1 MLIGSIV
8 GWEVGQ
14 DDLFNPQSPRN
25 RDDCLEPFRVLKAQA
40 LACGIELHTLDVNQ
54 NQGKKSDFNL
64 YIESVPVITQGQGK
78 NYLIRFETN
87 LTVLA
92 NADAAYL
99 QQFDGIFTWDKSLL
113 EANPQSTTGLGL
125 AKEKLHS
132 ITIPNPLPAGFSQHR
147 VVNLGFS
154 ARPQFC
160 ILIASNRH
168 ANCLDERALYAER
181 VKAIR
186 WFEANAPSEFVL
198 YGHGWKVPQ
207 KRLGMLGKL
216 RYRLAK
222 VPPFVMGKPVFPSY
236 DGPVNS
242 KFTALSQARFSICFE
257 NARDIRGYLT
267 EKIFDCLFAGCVPIY
282 WGDPEVEKAI
292 PKNCFIDFR
301 QFQSYQALYDFL
313 KGLSPAEYQAY
324 QLAGQQFLASPQFQV
339 FSPTAFAKQIID
351 SIQHDFAIT

>member
-8 GWEVGQ
+8 GWEAGQ

-25 RDDCLEPFRVLKAQA
+25 RDDCLEPFRVLKALA
-40 LACGIELHTLDVNQ
+40 LACGIELHTIDVNQ
-54 NQGKKSDFNL
+54 RQGKEVDFNL
-64 YIESVPVITQGQGK
+64 YIESIPLITQGQGK
-78 NYLIRFETN
+78 NYLIRFETA
-87 LTVLA
+87 LTELVNA
-92 NADAAYL
+92 NSAYL
-99 QQFDGIFTWDKSLL
+99 QQFDGIFTWDKNLL
-113 EANPQSTTGLGL
+113 EADSQSAIGLGL
-125 AKEKLHS
+125 TKAKLHA
-132 ITIPNPLPAGFSQHR
+132 IAIPNPLPVEFSQHR
-147 VVNLGFS
+147 IINLGFN

-168 ANCLDERALYAER
+168 ANCADNRELYSER

-186 WFEANAPSEFVL
+186 WFETNAPSDFFL
-198 YGHGWKVPQ
+198 FGHGWKVPQ
-207 KRLGMLGKL
+207 KRLGKMGKM

-222 VPPFVMGKPVFPSY
+222 VPPFLLGKPVFPSY
-236 DGPVNS
+236 AGQVKS

-313 KGLSPAEYQAY
+313 KNLSAQEYQAY
-324 QLAGQQFLASPQFQV
+324 QIAGQQFLASPAFQL
-339 FSPTAFAKQIID
+339 FSSANFAKVLID
-351 SIQHDFAIT
+351 CIQHDFQLS

>member
-14 DDLFNPQSPRN
+14 DDLFSPQSPRN

-40 LACGIELHTLDVNQ
+40 LARGIELHTLDVNESEEK
-54 NQGKKSDFNL
+54 GSDFNL
-64 YIESVPVITQGQGK
+64 YIESLPLITQGQGK
-78 NYLIRFETN
+78 NYLIRFETD
-87 LTVLA
+87 LTVPV

-113 EANPQSTTGLGL
+113 EANLQSTMGLGL
-125 AKEKLHS
+125 AKEKLHP
-132 ITIPNPLPAGFSQHR
+132 ITIPNPLPAEFSQHR

-154 ARPQFC
+154 ARPHFC
-160 ILIASNRH
+160 TLIASNRH
-168 ANCLDERALYAER
+168 ANCADNRELYSERI
-181 VKAIR
+181 KAIR
-186 WFEANAPSEFVL
+186 WFEANAPRDFVL
-198 YGHGWKVPQ
+198 YGNGWKVPQ
-207 KRLGMLGKL
+207 KRFGVIGKM

-222 VPPFVMGKPVFPSY
+222 VPPFLFRKPAFPSY
-236 DGPVNS
+236 DGPVKS

-313 KGLSPAEYQAY
+313 KNLSAQEYQAY

-339 FSPTAFAKQIID
+339 FSSAAFAKQIID
-351 SIQHDFAIT
+351 SIQHDFALN

>member
-25 RDDCLEPFRVLKAQA
+25 RDDCLEPFRVLKAHA

-78 NYLIRFETN
+78 NYLIRFETH

-99 QQFDGIFTWDKSLL
+99 QQFDGIFTWDKGLL
-113 EANPQSTTGLGL
+113 EAEQASTMTLGL
-125 AKEKLHS
+125 AKEKLHV
-132 ITIPNPLPAGFSQHR
+132 ITIPNPLPAEFSQQR

-154 ARPQFC
+154 ARPHFC
-160 ILIASNRH
+160 TLIASNRH
-168 ANCLDERALYAER
+168 ANCADSRELYSER

-186 WFEANAPSEFVL
+186 WFEANAPSDFVL

-216 RYRLAK
+216 RYRIAK
-222 VPPFVMGKPVFPSY
+222 VLPFVMGKPIFPSY

-301 QFQSYQALYDFL
+301 QFQSYQALYNFL
-313 KGLSPAEYQAY
+313 KNLSPAVYQAY

-339 FSPTAFAKQIID
+339 FSSATFAKQIID

>member
-8 GWEVGQ
+8 GWELGQ

-54 NQGKKSDFNL
+54 NQGKESDFNL
-64 YIESVPVITQGQGK
+64 YIESVPLITQGQGK

-222 VPPFVMGKPVFPSY
+222 VPPFVMGKAVFPSY

>member
-8 GWEVGQ
+8 GWELGQ

-54 NQGKKSDFNL
+54 NQGKESDFNL
-64 YIESVPVITQGQGK
+64 YIESVPLITQGQGK

-282 WGDPEVEKAI
+282 WGDPEVEKVI

-301 QFQSYQALYDFL
+301 QFQSYQTLYDFL
-313 KGLSPAEYQAY
+313 KGLSPEEYQAY

>member
-8 GWEVGQ
+8 GWELGQ
-14 DDLFNPQSPRN
+14 DDLFNPQSTRN
-25 RDDCLEPFRVLKAQA
+25 RDDCLEPFRSLKAQA
-40 LACGIELHTLDVNQ
+40 LARGIELHTLDINQ
-54 NQGKKSDFNL
+54 SEGKESDFNL
-64 YIESVPVITQGQGK
+64 YIESVPLITQGQGK
-78 NYLIRFETN
+78 NYLIRFETD
-87 LTVLA
+87 LTVAA
-92 NADAAYL
+92 NADNAYL

-113 EANPQSTTGLGL
+113 EANPQSTMALGL
-125 AKEKLHS
+125 AQEKLHP
-132 ITIPNPLPAGFSQHR
+132 ITIPNPLPAEFSQDR

-186 WFEANAPSEFVL
+186 WFEANAPSDFVL

-222 VPPFVMGKPVFPSY
+222 VPPFLIGKPVFPSY
-236 DGPVNS
+236 EGPVKS

-301 QFQSYQALYDFL
+301 QFQSYQALYGFL
-313 KGLSPAEYQAY
+313 KNLSAADYQAY
-324 QLAGQQFLASPQFQV
+324 QLAAQQFLASPQFQV
-339 FSPTAFAKQIID
+339 FSSAAFAKQIID
-351 SIQHDFAIT
+351 SIQHDFALT

>member
-8 GWEVGQ
+8 GWELGQ

>member
-8 GWEVGQ
+8 GWELGQ

-25 RDDCLEPFRVLKAQA
+25 RDDCLEPFRALKAQA
-40 LACGIELHTLDVNQ
+40 LACGIELHTLDINQ
-54 NQGKKSDFNL
+54 SEGKESDFNL
-64 YIESVPVITQGQGK
+64 YIESVPLITQGQGK
-78 NYLIRFETN
+78 NYLIRFETD
-87 LTVLA
+87 LTVAA
-92 NADAAYL
+92 NADTAYL
-99 QQFDGIFTWDKSLL
+99 QRFDGIFTWDKSLL
-113 EANPQSTTGLGL
+113 EANSQSTMALGL
-125 AKEKLHS
+125 AQEKLHP
-132 ITIPNPLPAGFSQHR
+132 ITIPNPLPAEFSQDR

-186 WFEANAPSEFVL
+186 WFEANAPSDFVL

-222 VPPFVMGKPVFPSY
+222 VPPFLMGKPVFPSY
-236 DGPVNS
+236 EGPVKS

-282 WGDPEVEKAI
+282 WGDPDVEKAI

-301 QFQSYQALYDFL
+301 QFQSYQALYGFL
-313 KGLSPAEYQAY
+313 KNLSAADYQAY
-324 QLAGQQFLASPQFQV
+324 QLAAQQFLASPQFQV
-339 FSPTAFAKQIID
+339 FSSVAFAKQIID
-351 SIQHDFAIT
+351 SIQHDFALT

>member
-1 MLIGSIV
+1 M
-8 GWEVGQ
+8 
-14 DDLFNPQSPRN
+14 
-25 RDDCLEPFRVLKAQA
+25 A
-40 LACGIELHTLDVNQ
+40 
-54 NQGKKSDFNL
+54 
-64 YIESVPVITQGQGK
+64 
-78 NYLIRFETN
+78 
-87 LTVLA
+87 
-92 NADAAYL
+92 
-99 QQFDGIFTWDKSLL
+99 
-113 EANPQSTTGLGL
+113 LGL
-125 AKEKLHS
+125 AKEKLHP
-132 ITIPNPLPAGFSQHR
+132 ITIPNPLPAEFSQDR

-186 WFEANAPSEFVL
+186 WFEANAPSDFVL

-207 KRLGMLGKL
+207 KRFGMLGKL

-222 VPPFVMGKPVFPSY
+222 VPPFVMSKPVFPSY

-282 WGDPEVEKAI
+282 WGDPEVEKVI

-301 QFQSYQALYDFL
+301 QFQSYQTLYDFL
-313 KGLSPAEYQAY
+313 KGLCPEEYQAY

-339 FSPTAFAKQIID
+339 FSSAAFAKQIID
-351 SIQHDFAIT
+351 SIQHDFALT

>member
-1 MLIGSIV
+1 MLIGSII

-40 LACGIELHTLDVNQ
+40 LACGIELHTLDVIHS
-54 NQGKKSDFNL
+54 QGKEPDFNL
-64 YIESVPVITQGQGK
+64 YIESIPLITQGQGK
-78 NYLIRFETN
+78 NYLIRFETE
-87 LTVLA
+87 LTVQA
-92 NADAAYL
+92 NADAVYL
-99 QQFDGIFTWDKSLL
+99 QQFDGIFTWDKNLL
-113 EANPQSTTGLGL
+113 EANPQSLISLGL
-125 AKEKLHS
+125 AKAKLHAM
-132 ITIPNPLPAGFSQHR
+132 TIPNPLPAEFSPHQ

-168 ANCLDERALYAER
+168 ANRRDERELYSER

-186 WFEANAPSEFVL
+186 WFETNAPSDFVL

-207 KRLGMLGKL
+207 KRFGMLGKM

-222 VPPFVMGKPVFPSY
+222 VPPFLMGKAVFPSY
-236 DGPVNS
+236 GGPVNS

-301 QFQSYQALYDFL
+301 QFQSYGALYSFL
-313 KGLSPAEYQAY
+313 KDLSAEDYQAY
-324 QLAGQQFLASPQFQV
+324 QIAGQQFLASPQFQG
-339 FSPTAFAKQIID
+339 FSSAAFAQKIIA
-351 SIQHDFAIT
+351 SIQHDFALT

>member
-8 GWEVGQ
+8 GWELGQ

-25 RDDCLEPFRVLKAQA
+25 RDDCLEPFRALKAQA
-40 LACGIELHTLDVNQ
+40 LARGIELHTLDVNQ
-54 NQGKKSDFNL
+54 SAGKESDFNL
-64 YIESVPVITQGQGK
+64 YIESVPLITQGQGK
-78 NYLIRFETN
+78 NYLIRFETD

-92 NADAAYL
+92 NADTAYL

-113 EANPQSTTGLGL
+113 EANPQSTIGLGL
-125 AKEKLHS
+125 AKEKLHL
-132 ITIPNPLPAGFSQHR
+132 ITIPNPLPAEFSHHR
-147 VVNLGFS
+147 IVNLGFS

-186 WFEANAPSEFVL
+186 WFEANAPSDFVL

-207 KRLGMLGKL
+207 KRFGMLGKL

-282 WGDPEVEKAI
+282 WGDPEVEKVI
-292 PKNCFIDFR
+292 SKNCFIDFR
-301 QFQSYQALYDFL
+301 QFQSYQTLYDFL
-313 KGLSPAEYQAY
+313 KGLSPEEYQAY

-339 FSPTAFAKQIID
+339 FSSAAFAKQIID
-351 SIQHDFAIT
+351 SILHDFVIT

>member
-8 GWEVGQ
+8 GWELGQ
-14 DDLFNPQSPRN
+14 DDLFNPQSPRK

-54 NQGKKSDFNL
+54 NQGKESDFNL
-64 YIESVPVITQGQGK
+64 YIESVPLITQGQGK

>member
-8 GWEVGQ
+8 GWELGQ

-25 RDDCLEPFRVLKAQA
+25 RDDCLEPFRALKAQA
-40 LACGIELHTLDVNQ
+40 LACGIELHTLDINQ
-54 NQGKKSDFNL
+54 SEGKESDFNL
-64 YIESVPVITQGQGK
+64 YIESVPLITQGQGK
-78 NYLIRFETN
+78 NYLIRFETD
-87 LTVLA
+87 LTVAA
-92 NADAAYL
+92 NADTAYL
-99 QQFDGIFTWDKSLL
+99 QGFDGIFTWDKSLL
-113 EANPQSTTGLGL
+113 EANSQSTIALGL
-125 AKEKLHS
+125 AQEKLHP
-132 ITIPNPLPAGFSQHR
+132 ITIPNPLPAEFSQDR

-168 ANCLDERALYAER
+168 ANCLDERALYTER

-186 WFEANAPSEFVL
+186 WFEANAPSDFIL

-222 VPPFVMGKPVFPSY
+222 VPPFLMGKPVFPSY
-236 DGPVNS
+236 EGPVKS

-301 QFQSYQALYDFL
+301 QFQSYQALYGFL
-313 KGLSPAEYQAY
+313 KNLSAADYQAY
-324 QLAGQQFLASPQFQV
+324 QLAAQQFLASPQFQV
-339 FSPTAFAKQIID
+339 FSSAAFAKQIID
-351 SIQHDFAIT
+351 SIQHDFALT

>member
-25 RDDCLEPFRVLKAQA
+25 RDDCLEPFRILKAQA
-40 LACGIELHTLDVNQ
+40 LASGIELHTLDVNQ
-54 NQGKKSDFNL
+54 SQGKGSDFNL
-64 YIESVPVITQGQGK
+64 YIESVPLITQGQGK
-78 NYLIRFETN
+78 NYLIRFETD

-92 NADAAYL
+92 NSDAAFL
-99 QQFDGIFTWDKSLL
+99 QQFDGIFTWDKNLL
-113 EANPQSTTGLGL
+113 EAEQHTTIGLGL
-125 AKEKLHS
+125 TKEKLHA
-132 ITIPNPLPAGFSQHR
+132 ITIPNPLPAEFNQHQ

-168 ANCLDERALYAER
+168 ANCQDERELYSER

-186 WFEANAPSEFVL
+186 WFEANAPSDFIL
-198 YGHGWKVPQ
+198 YGHGWQVPQ

-222 VPPFVMGKPVFPSY
+222 APPFLMGKPVFPSY
-236 DGPVNS
+236 GGPVKS
-242 KFTALSQARFSICFE
+242 KFSALSQARFSICFE

-282 WGDPEVEKAI
+282 WGDPEVEKVI

-301 QFQSYQALYDFL
+301 QFQSYQALYGFL
-313 KGLSPAEYQAY
+313 KGLSAEDYRAY
-324 QLAGQQFLASPQFQV
+324 QIAGQQFLASPQFQV
-339 FSPTAFAKQIID
+339 FSSTSFAKKIID
-351 SIQHDFAIT
+351 SIQHDFALT

>member
-8 GWEVGQ
+8 GWELGQ

-54 NQGKKSDFNL
+54 NQGKESDFNL
-64 YIESVPVITQGQGK
+64 YIESVPLITQGQGK

-222 VPPFVMGKPVFPSY
+222 VPPFVMGKAVFPSY

-282 WGDPEVEKAI
+282 WGDPEVEKVI

-301 QFQSYQALYDFL
+301 QFQSYQTLYDFL
-313 KGLSPAEYQAY
+313 KGLSPEEYQAY

-339 FSPTAFAKQIID
+339 FSSAAFAKQIID
-351 SIQHDFAIT
+351 SILHDFVIT

>member
-8 GWEVGQ
+8 GWELGQ
-14 DDLFNPQSPRN
+14 DDLFNPQSSRN
-25 RDDCLEPFRVLKAQA
+25 RDDCLEPFRELKAQA
-40 LACGIELHTLDVNQ
+40 LARGIQLHTLDVNQ
-54 NQGKKSDFNL
+54 SEGKESDFNL
-64 YIESVPVITQGQGK
+64 YIESVPLITQGQGK

-186 WFEANAPSEFVL
+186 WFEANAPSDFVL

-207 KRLGMLGKL
+207 KRFGMLGKL

-282 WGDPEVEKAI
+282 WGDPEVEKVI

-301 QFQSYQALYDFL
+301 QFQSYQILYDFL
-313 KGLSPAEYQAY
+313 KGLSPEEYQAY

-339 FSPTAFAKQIID
+339 FSSAAFAKQIID
-351 SIQHDFAIT
+351 SILHDFVIT

>member
-99 QQFDGIFTWDKSLL
+99 QQFDGIFTWDKGLL
-113 EANPQSTTGLGL
+113 EAEQASIMTLGL
-125 AKEKLHS
+125 AKEKLHP
-132 ITIPNPLPAGFSQHR
+132 ITIPNPLPAEFSQQR
-147 VVNLGFS
+147 IVNLGFS
-154 ARPQFC
+154 ARPHFC
-160 ILIASNRH
+160 TLIASNRH
-168 ANCLDERALYAER
+168 ANCADNRELYSER

-186 WFEANAPSEFVL
+186 WFEANAPSDFVL

-216 RYRLAK
+216 CYRLAK

-313 KGLSPAEYQAY
+313 KNLSPAVYQAY

-339 FSPTAFAKQIID
+339 FSSATFAKQIID